1 MLRNKKSKLLIL
13 ALTVALSASV
23 FAGCSSGSQT
33 ASKVV
38 KINIGADPKTIDP
51 GLNNSVEGSHVIV
64 NAFEGLTNID
74 KNEKVIPGV
83 AEKWDVSTDG
93 VKYTF
98 HLRNNAKW
106 SDGQAVKAKDFEY
119 AWKRALKPETASE
132 YAFQLYYLKNGE
144 AYNQGKAAVDT
155 VGVKAVDDATLE
167 VTLEAPCPYFLSL
180 MSFPTYMPV
189 RQDVV
194 EKGPTTWATK
204 PETYISNGAFTMK
217 ELKIKDSINFV
228 KNKNY
233 WNASSVKLDGIEFKV
248 LEQAT
253 SYMSA
258 FKTGQLDLIDKPPVQ
273 EIPSLLK
280 DGTAVSYAYLGTYYY
295 DFNISA
301 NAASVNPKAAKALA
315 DVRVRKALSLAI
327 DRTEITSKV
336 SQGGEAPATGFVPGG
351 VTGTSGDKFK
361 NKEYLNKTADVA
373 QAKKL
378 LAEAGYPDGKGFPD
392 LELIYNTNQGHQS
405 IGVAIQ
411 DMWKKNLGINITLR
425 NLERKVQLTE
435 ANKHNYVIN
444 RDGWIADYNDPMT
457 FLDLFTTTNGN
468 NYAGYNK
475 PEYDKLI
482 TAAKREVD
490 ATKRTA
496 MLHQAED
503 MLMNDMPIMPIYE
516 YTEVVCMNKKLTGVH
531 ISNLGFFIFRDADL
545 AK

>member
-13 ALTVALSASV
+13 ALTVAMSASV

-144 AYNQGKAAVDT
+144 AYNQGKATVDT

-194 EKGPTTWATK
+194 DKGPTTWATK
-204 PETYISNGAFTMK
+204 PETYISNGPFTMK

-233 WNASSVKLDGIEFKV
+233 WNASTVKLDGIEFKV

-301 NAASVNPKAAKALA
+301 NAANVNPKAAKALA

-378 LAEAGYPDGKGFPD
+378 LAEAGYPEGKGFPD

-457 FLDLFTTTNGN
+457 FLDIFTTTNGN

-482 TAAKREVD
+482 TAAKHEVD